1 MQKPEE
7 IASDVVSGLSFSSN
21 RMLDGRL
28 VGEQYFAHDAI
39 RRAILVDRAAM
50 AQPITLVDVRL
61 HAGQGRLSYDDILEA
76 VNDILRERAKA

>member
-7 IASDVVSGLSFSSN
+7 IANEVVRGLSFSSN

-50 AQPITLVDVRL
+50 AQPIGLDDVRRY
-61 HAGQGRLSYDDILEA
+61 AGQDRLSYSDILDA
-76 VNDILRERAKA
+76 VNEILRQRAKA